1 MSITASRL
9 RQIVKEEVQR
19 AKTLTEGYPNT
30 MGYRGP
36 RYGGQYDSPM
46 GGRMHTMGGHDEA
59 EYGPMGDEFMQQW
72 SKGDMVMTGDGSM
85 ATVVGVSEMDSEVR
99 IRLQDGTVM
108 TIDGNYLE
116 RV

>member
-30 MGYRGP
+30 MGYRGS
-36 RYGGQYDSPM
+36 RHYDSPM
-46 GGRMHTMGGHDEA
+46 GGRRQTMGGRDEA

>member
-19 AKTLTEGYPNT
+19 AASLAEGYPNT
-30 MGYRGP
+30 MGYRGS
-36 RYGGQYDSPM
+36 RHYDSPM
-46 GGRMHTMGGHDEA
+46 GGRRQTMGGRDEA

-85 ATVVGVSEMDSEVR
+85 ATVVGVSEVDSEVR

-108 TIDGNYLE
+108 TIDGDYLE

>member
-30 MGYRGP
+30 MGYRGS
-36 RYGGQYDSPM
+36 RHYDSPM
-46 GGRMHTMGGHDEA
+46 GGRRPTQGGRDEA

-85 ATVVGVSEMDSEVR
+85 ATVVGASEVDSAVR
-99 IRLQDGTVM
+99 IRFEDGRVM
-108 TIDGNYLE
+108 TIDGDYLE
-116 RV
+116 RA